1 MMSFPIN
8 FNAGKVIEDPET
20 KICTSDPTPGE
31 IIIDHSP
38 EGEGCFSFKWQPRS
52 SSHVGEPD
60 ELLVFQGDVV
70 WRRLHSCTSGR
81 VYVLAFRSSGAKH
94 MYWLQDVNDLGAG
107 EDDDDTALSTPSESE
122 LAIAET
128 INKTLCEV

>member
-1 MMSFPIN
+1 MSLPIR

-20 KICTSDPTPGE
+20 KILTPDATLGE

-38 EGEGCFSFKWQPRS
+38 EGEGCFSFKWQPRGS
-52 SSHVGEPD
+52 SRVGQPD

-70 WRRLHSCTSGR
+70 WRRVHSCRSGR

-94 MYWLQDVNDLGAG
+94 MYWLQDVNDIGAG
-107 EDDDDTALSTPSESE
+107 EDDDDEALSTPSEKE
-122 LAIAET
+122 LSICDS
-128 INKTLCEV
+128 INKALCEA